1 MGRRLPRFRARGAAA
16 QPQASAGLAAAQTR
30 AGRIL
35 IAPAV
40 VFVVAMMIA
49 PIAFNVWLSFVRWTG
64 GVRQS
69 PEWVG
74 IDNYLRIGGDDR
86 FFDALGRTVAFTVAA
101 VGIEV
106 VLGVAIAVL
115 LHREFFARGLMRT
128 LLLLPMVATPV
139 AIALVWRLMYEPN
152 SGVLNDLL
160 GAIGIPANDF
170 IASSESVLR
179 WLIVVDVWEWTPIV
193 VLIVAASLAA
203 QPTDMYEAAA
213 VDGASAWQVFWRI
226 TLPAITPAI
235 VIAAVFRMI
244 DALKTFDIIWVMTQ
258 GGPGFASETLNIYI
272 YKQTFEAQNL
282 GYSAAMLN
290 VFFMVVVGSA
300 LLLLRFRRVGT

>member
-1 MGRRLPRFRARGAAA
+1 
-16 QPQASAGLAAAQTR
+16 
-30 AGRIL
+30 
-35 IAPAV
+35 
-40 VFVVAMMIA
+40 MMIA
-49 PIAFNVWLSFVRWTG
+49 PLAFNVWLSFVRWTG

-69 PEWVG
+69 PEWIG
-74 IDNYLRIGGDDR
+74 IDNYLRIGGDAR
-86 FFDALGRTVAFTVAA
+86 FFDALGRTAAFTIAA

-152 SGVLNDLL
+152 AGVLNDLL
-160 GAIGIPANDF
+160 AAVGIPANDF
-170 IASSESVLR
+170 IASSEAVLR
-179 WLIVVDVWEWTPIV
+179 WLIVVDVWEWTPLV
-193 VLIVAASLAA
+193 ALIVAASLAA

-226 TLPAITPAI
+226 TLPAIRPAI

-290 VFFMVVVGSA
+290 VFFVIVVGSA
-300 LLLLRFRRVGT
+300 LFLLRFRRVGA